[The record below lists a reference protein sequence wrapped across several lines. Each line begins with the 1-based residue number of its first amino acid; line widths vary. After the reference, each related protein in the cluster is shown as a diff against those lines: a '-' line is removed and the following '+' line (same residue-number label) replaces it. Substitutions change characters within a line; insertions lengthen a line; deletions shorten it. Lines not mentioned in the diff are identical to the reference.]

1 MPELAAST
9 NCQALQIPAKKTE
22 LLKDPL
28 SVVEQKGNVPRALG
42 FYFQFHFLE
51 YHLRVCGST
60 QKGAVRSL
68 GAIIGSGAAAE
79 HRCVMGSLEPA
90 CFAALQLCTGTEHP
104 AGRPGCETS
113 SVCSVVGALPAN
125 PRHTALGAARRRD
138 GSVLQFVTALSCSSL
153 ISHQNRSHVPHAGTP
168 LPFSCVE
175 PAWEAAPPAPLRA
188 AGLTQTGRGAD
199 PIPPHLH
206 PQRELQ
212 ALLS

>member
-1 MPELAAST
+1 M
-9 NCQALQIPAKKTE
+9 
-22 LLKDPL
+22 
-28 SVVEQKGNVPRALG
+28 PRALG

-188 AGLTQTGRGAD
+188 AGLTQTGRGAGRSL
-199 PIPPHLH
+199 PICTPNASCRLCSARRKQLCFFFSRGDTAGIS
-206 PQRELQ
+206 PQFGRACPVLQ
-212 ALLS
+212 SAGRG